1 MSTVVR
7 RAGPKRR
14 RWTSKEFYPL
24 LDLGF
29 FLDQRVELIE
39 GEILVMS
46 AQKNLH
52 PLSIKLTEDS
62 LNVAFGVGYW
72 VRVQMSLDLTPFSVP
87 DPDLAVVEGSP
98 RDHNTPDNPT
108 SALLIAEV
116 SETTLRYD
124 RGRKAS
130 LYARVNIADY
140 WIVNLVQRQLE
151 VYRNPV
157 PDGNQAY
164 GFGYA
169 DVMVLGPNDY
179 VSPLAAPQARIAVAD
194 FLP

>member
-7 RAGPKRR
+7 RIGPKRR
-14 RWTSKEFYPL
+14 RWTSKEFYQL

-29 FLDQRVELIE
+29 FLNQRVELIE
-39 GEILVMS
+39 GEILVMP

-52 PLSIKLTEDS
+52 AIGIGLSEDA
-62 LNVAFGVGYW
+62 LRATFGPGYW
-72 VRVQMSLDLTPFSVP
+72 IRVQMSLDLTPYSVP
-87 DPDLAVVEGSP
+87 DPDIAVVQGTP
-98 RDHNTPDNPT
+98 RTIDPSKNPT
-108 SALLIAEV
+108 TALLIVEV

-124 RGRKAS
+124 RGWKAS
-130 LYARVNIADY
+130 LYARVSIADY
-140 WIVNLVQRQLE
+140 WILNLVHRQVE

-157 PDGNQAY
+157 PDSNQPY

-169 DVMVLGPNDY
+169 DVTVLGPNDY

-194 FLP
+194 LLP